1 MALRPGERA
10 PNEGRG
16 ADMLAAPGAA
26 VGTMGPAE
34 TDPDGD
40 EHERDARHWGKAVV
54 CQGVDCG
61 LGQVRYEEEQG
72 PRGVEGRAFDED
84 AQRSLYVFLQSCG
97 PRCRLMG
104 STCLNF
110 RPARDV
116 ADPSKGT
123 VGCRNFV
130 GDHA

>member
-84 AQRSLYVFLQSCG
+84 AQRSLHVFLQSCG
-97 PRCRLMG
+97 PRCRLDG
-104 STCLNF
+104 LDLPEFSSRQRC
-110 RPARDV
+110 
-116 ADPSKGT
+116 
-123 VGCRNFV
+123 CRHV
-130 GDHA
+130 EGHGWLP